1 MRLRKQQCVDRIDA
15 HFRSCIILFNMLLY
29 TGIII
34 YRKDVTPMKKALAL
48 VLAAVMLFTCS
59 VMVSAEDSSSVLR
72 FDENGEFTIFHLT
85 DCQDDYPASETM
97 LQFINH
103 VLEKYDPDLVVLG
116 GDNCVEDKGKEEA
129 AIEELVKPFVDHET
143 YFTLVFGNHDR
154 EYGPV
159 EDQIN
164 NNAKLLSYYK
174 KAGGKYCLAYDAVP
188 SMSGVGTHNLPILAS
203 DSLKVAY
210 NLYMFDSGTS
220 GYTDANGN
228 GGYECVWE
236 DQVQWFETVNNTYT
250 KLNGGKVIPSMAFQ
264 HIIVGEIYEA
274 LYKEKSEVAIS
285 LDSRFVNGKEY
296 DLTMADLSAIKDG
309 FLLEA
314 PCPGVEDSRQFEAM
328 VEQGTVAVFS
338 GHDHI
343 NTFTVE
349 YKGVDIVNT
358 PGCTFHSY
366 GHDYNRGGRIIT
378 LHEGETAYGSE
389 VLLLAEEAMEN
400 SDIELN
406 IFSKIFGIL
415 INRILLAF
423 FNLF

>member
-1 MRLRKQQCVDRIDA
+1 
-15 HFRSCIILFNMLLY
+15 MLLY

-59 VMVSAEDSSSVLR
+59 VMASAEDSPILR
-72 FDENGEFTIFHLT
+72 FDENGDFTILHIT
-85 DCQDDYPASETM
+85 DCQDVYPANQTM
-97 LQFINH
+97 VQFINH
-103 VLEKYDPDLVVLG
+103 AIDKYDPDLVVLG
-116 GDNCVEDKGKEEA
+116 GDNCVDNTGNIEA
-129 AIEELVKPFVDHET
+129 AITEIAKIFVEKET

-154 EYGPV
+154 EENRGSNDV
-159 EDQIN
+159 
-164 NNAKLLSYYK
+164 LLGYYK

-250 KLNGGKVIPSMAFQ
+250 TLNGGKVIPSMAFQ
-264 HIIVGEIYEA
+264 HIIVGEVYEA

-296 DLTMADLSAIKDG
+296 DLTMADLSVIKDG

-343 NTFTVE
+343 NTFTIN

>member
-1 MRLRKQQCVDRIDA
+1 
-15 HFRSCIILFNMLLY
+15 
-29 TGIII
+29 
-34 YRKDVTPMKKALAL
+34 MKKALAL

-59 VMVSAEDSSSVLR
+59 VMASAEDNSSVLR

-116 GDNCVEDKGKEEA
+116 GDNTVGSGDTKEEA
-129 AIEELVKPFVDHET
+129 IAELVKPFVDHET

-154 EYGPV
+154 EQGV
-159 EDQIN
+159 D
-164 NNAKLLSYYK
+164 NAQLLSYYQ
-174 KAGGKYCLAYDAVP
+174 KAGGKYCLAYDAVE
-188 SMSGVGTHNLPILAS
+188 SLSGVGNHNLPIFSSKNA
-203 DSLKVAY
+203 LKVAY
-210 NLYMFDSGTS
+210 NLYMFDSGT
-220 GYTDANGN
+220 GGHFDANGN
-228 GGYECVWE
+228 GGYDCVYE
-236 DQVQWFETVNNTYT
+236 DQVQWFETTNNTYT
-250 KLNGGKVIPSMAFQ
+250 ALNGGKVIPSMVFQ
-264 HIIVGEIYEA
+264 HIIVGEVYEA

-285 LDSRFVNGKEY
+285 LDSRFVNGREY
-296 DLTMADLSAIKDG
+296 DLTMADLSVIEDG

-314 PCPGVEDSRQFEAM
+314 PCPGVEDSREFEAM
-328 VEQGTVAVFS
+328 VEQGVVATFS

>member
-1 MRLRKQQCVDRIDA
+1 
-15 HFRSCIILFNMLLY
+15 MLLY

-59 VMVSAEDSSSVLR
+59 VMASAEDSSPILR
-72 FDENGEFTIFHLT
+72 FDENGEFTILHIT
-85 DCQDDYPASETM
+85 DCQDVYPANQTM
-97 LQFINH
+97 VQFINH
-103 VLEKYDPDLVVLG
+103 AIDKYDPDLVVLG
-116 GDNCVEDKGKEEA
+116 GDNCVDDTGNIEA
-129 AIEELVKPFVDHET
+129 AITEIAKIFVEKET

-154 EYGPV
+154 EGGRGENDV
-159 EDQIN
+159 
-164 NNAKLLSYYK
+164 LLRYYQN
-174 KAGGKYCLAYDAVP
+174 AGGKYCLAYDAVP
-188 SMSGVGTHNLPILAS
+188 ALSGVGTHNLPILAS

-366 GHDYNRGGRIIT
+366 GQDYNRGGRIIT

-423 FNLF
+423 FDLF

>member
-1 MRLRKQQCVDRIDA
+1 
-15 HFRSCIILFNMLLY
+15 
-29 TGIII
+29 
-34 YRKDVTPMKKALAL
+34 MKKALAL
-48 VLAAVMLFTCS
+48 VLAVVMLFTCS
-59 VMVSAEDSSSVLR
+59 VMASAEDSPVLR

-85 DCQDDYPASETM
+85 DCQDVYPANQTM
-97 LQFINH
+97 VQFINH
-103 VLEKYDPDLVVLG
+103 VLDKYDPDLVVLG
-116 GDNCVEDKGKEEA
+116 GDNCVDDTGNIEA
-129 AIEELVKPFVDHET
+129 AITEIANIFVAKET

-154 EYGPV
+154 EGDRGSNDV
-159 EDQIN
+159 
-164 NNAKLLSYYK
+164 LLSYYK

-188 SMSGVGTHNLPILAS
+188 ALSGVGTHNLPIFSSKNL
-203 DSLKVAY
+203 LKVAY

-236 DQVQWFETVNNTYT
+236 DQVKWFEATNNTYT
-250 KLNGGKVIPSMAFQ
+250 ALNGGEVIPSMVFQ
-264 HIIVGEIYEA
+264 HIIVGEVYEA

-296 DLTMADLSAIKDG
+296 DLTMADLSVIKDG
-309 FLLEA
+309 FMLEA

-328 VEQGTVAVFS
+328 VEQGVVATFS

-343 NTFTVE
+343 NTFTIE
-349 YKGVDIVNT
+349 YQGVDIVNT

-366 GHDYNRGGRIIT
+366 GQDYNRGGRIIT
-378 LHEGETAYGSE
+378 LHEGETEYGSE
-389 VLLLAEEAMEN
+389 VLLLAQEAMEN

-415 INRILLAF
+415 FNRILLSF

>member
-1 MRLRKQQCVDRIDA
+1 
-15 HFRSCIILFNMLLY
+15 MLLY

-48 VLAAVMLFTCS
+48 VLAVVMLFTCS
-59 VMVSAEDSSSVLR
+59 VMASAEDNSSVLR

-116 GDNCVEDKGKEEA
+116 GDNCVEDKGNEEA

-250 KLNGGKVIPSMAFQ
+250 TLNGGKVIPSMAFQ

>member
-1 MRLRKQQCVDRIDA
+1 
-15 HFRSCIILFNMLLY
+15 
-29 TGIII
+29 
-34 YRKDVTPMKKALAL
+34 MKKALAL
-48 VLAAVMLFTCS
+48 VLAAVMLLSCS
-59 VMVSAEDSSSVLR
+59 VMASAEDSPVLR
-72 FDENGEFTIFHLT
+72 FDDNGEFTIFHLT

-103 VLEKYDPDLVVLG
+103 VLDKYDPDLVVLG
-116 GDNCVEDKGKEEA
+116 GDNCVEDKGNEVA
-129 AIEELVKPFVDHET
+129 AIEELVKPFVEHET

-154 EYGPV
+154 EYGPT
-159 EDQIN
+159 EEQIN
-164 NNAKLLSYYK
+164 NNAKLLGYYQ

-188 SMSGVGTHNLPILAS
+188 SMSGVGTHNLPIFSSKDA
-203 DSLKVAY
+203 LKVAY
-210 NLYMFDSGTS
+210 NLYMFDSGTG

-236 DQVQWFETVNNTYT
+236 DQVKWFEATNNTYT
-250 KLNGGKVIPSMAFQ
+250 ALNGGKVIPSMSFQ
-264 HIIVGEIYEA
+264 HIIVGEFYED
-274 LYKEKSEVAIS
+274 LYKEKSEVALS

-296 DLTMADLSAIKDG
+296 DLTMADLSVIKDG

-343 NTFTVE
+343 NTFTIE
-349 YKGVDIVNT
+349 YQGVDIVNT

-366 GHDYNRGGRIIT
+366 GQDYNRGGRIIT
-378 LHEGETAYGSE
+378 LREGEAEYGSE

-400 SDIELN
+400 SDINLN

-415 INRILLAF
+415 INRILLSF